1 MAIEFFSTIDLNQ
14 NEIQRP
20 VIHNSGTINDNNGIL
35 GQLYVHNTQNKL
47 YFHDGTNFID
57 LTAQG
62 DITGVTLT
70 GGNGIT
76 ATNTNSSG
84 GAYSSTIT
92 LDISDSSLTT
102 ETSIAQADLLAFS
115 DESASNDPTK
125 NITFS
130 NLEDQIFSNMNSA
143 SSDVAVAAGGAITLA
158 NDSVDSAEI
167 ADGAVDNVHLSGSI
181 ANNKL
186 ANSAITIGGTS
197 TSLGGT
203 ITALTGLTDLDLTSG
218 NKTIFDGVGSNTLT
232 MGASGTT
239 ITIPGNLVV
248 SGTQTVQNETVQIVE
263 NNTILFEGTTDD
275 TNEIKLTG
283 GDPTADRVVTLP
295 DATGTVAL
303 TSDITG
309 TNSGTNTG
317 DVTLAGSLDYIT
329 ISNQV
334 ITRNAIDLTADVTGT
349 LPTAN
354 TAAKVTSIVAGD
366 GIDVNN
372 SGVGDVT
379 VSAEAASSS
388 NAGIV
393 TLASDAD
400 AKTGSGTGIISVA
413 QLAARTAVADINSTL
428 VNQASNKS
436 VRLTHS
442 LGTTDL
448 HITIYDPETE
458 KTVYADVSRTTNGS
472 TTSDNDIFIQF
483 GTNLSGN
490 LRAIITA
497 VPGGSSIT
505 GGNISYS

>member
-1 MAIEFFSTIDLNQ
+1 
-14 NEIQRP
+14 
-20 VIHNSGTINDNNGIL
+20 
-35 GQLYVHNTQNKL
+35 
-47 YFHDGTNFID
+47 
-57 LTAQG
+57 
-62 DITGVTLT
+62 
-70 GGNGIT
+70 
-76 ATNTNSSG
+76 
-84 GAYSSTIT
+84 
-92 LDISDSSLTT
+92 
-102 ETSIAQADLLAFS
+102 
-115 DESASNDPTK
+115 
-125 NITFS
+125 
-130 NLEDQIFSNMNSA
+130 
-143 SSDVAVAAGGAITLA
+143 
-158 NDSVDSAEI
+158 
-167 ADGAVDNVHLSGSI
+167 
-181 ANNKL
+181 
-186 ANSAITIGGTS
+186 
-197 TSLGGT
+197 
-203 ITALTGLTDLDLTSG
+203 
-218 NKTIFDGVGSNTLT
+218 

>member
-102 ETSIAQADLLAFS
+102 ENSIAQADLLAFS

-158 NDSVDSAEI
+158 NDSVDSDEI
-167 ADGAVDNVHLSGSI
+167 ADGAVDNVH
-181 ANNKL
+181 L

-232 MGASGTT
+232 VGASGTT
-239 ITIPGNLVV
+239 VVIPGNL
-248 SGTQTVQNETVQIVE
+248 TVTGDTIYSNDTIRIVAD
-263 NNTILFEGTTDD
+263 NTLEFEGAAGTSATH
-275 TNEIKLTG
+275 ELKLTTG
-283 GDPTADRVVTLP
+283 VLSNDRTVTLP
-295 DATGTVAL
+295 DASGTVAL
-303 TSDITG
+303 TA
-309 TNSGTNTG
+309 NLHAV
-317 DVTLAGSLDYIT
+317 VTLAGKDYLSISGQEIT
-329 ISNQV
+329 ANQ
-334 ITRNAIDLTADVTGT
+334 IDLTDDVTGV
-349 LPTAN
+349 LPVAN

-366 GIDVNN
+366 GIDI
-372 SGVGDVT
+372 SGGTGDVT

-400 AKTGSGTGIISVA
+400 AKTGSGTGIISVS
-413 QLAARTAVADINSTL
+413 QLAARTAVADINATL

-442 LGTTDL
+442 LGTTDV

-472 TTSDNDIFIQF
+472 TTSNNDVFIQF
-483 GTNLSGN
+483 GTNLTGN

-497 VPGGSSIT
+497 VPGGTSIT
-505 GGNISYS
+505 GGNITYN